1 MRPRHFITLVGF
13 GAAFFATNVRAQTPE
28 DPYEGINRRFY
39 ASAMHVSE
47 RYFQPI
53 VRLYHWLTP
62 GPIGVAIHNMITNLG
77 EPVVIANDVLQVRL
91 KAAGRDTVRFVG
103 NSTVGIGGVMDVAAR
118 GGLPHHDN
126 DFGIT
131 LGVWGF
137 KPGPYLFIPFI
148 GPSSVR
154 DGIGLGVDVLLN
166 PLTYTRFPGRL
177 TLLYSSAA
185 VGTLDK
191 QLNSQAELTA
201 ATADATDPYATLRSL
216 YLQSRE
222 AEVRGEDAGPVLPP
236 LDDPEPAPPPA
247 QSTPDQAA
255 PAQTAPG
262 PSAAA
267 APISTAPEAKVQHE
281 QLAEASDPDAPMAT
295 AFPCDA
301 VQTAPR
307 QLAAAN

>member
-1 MRPRHFITLVGF
+1 MLVGF
-13 GAAFFATNVRAQTPE
+13 GAALITTQVRAQTPD

-39 ASAMHVSE
+39 ASAMRVNE
-47 RYFQPI
+47 RYFQPL

-62 GPIGVAIHNMITNLG
+62 GPIGTAIHNMIVNLG

-103 NSTVGIGGVMDVAAR
+103 NSTVGIGGVMDVATR
-118 GGLPHHDN
+118 GGLPHHEN

-137 KPGPYLFIPFI
+137 KPGPYLFIPFL

-166 PLTYTRFPGRL
+166 PLTYVRFPGRL
-177 TLLYSSAA
+177 TLQYSSAA

-191 QLNSQAELTA
+191 QLNSQDELNA

-222 AEVRGEDAGPVLPP
+222 AEVRGEDAAPVLPP
-236 LDDPEPAPPPA
+236 LDDPEPAP
-247 QSTPDQAA
+247 
-255 PAQTAPG
+255 AQTAP
-262 PSAAA
+262 PQTAPDHA
-267 APISTAPEAKVQHE
+267 APAPGPGADASPVPTAPEAAAPSV
-281 QLAEASDPDAPMAT
+281 QLAEADVDAPMVT
-295 AFPCDA
+295 AFPSD
-301 VQTAPR
+301 TDLPAPR